1 MTACT
6 ENVAQDNPFEMG
18 WVRFGLKGPRGQ
30 VSPTDTMKKTSRE
43 KVHNL
48 LDQEHGSLTIVIVA
62 R

>member
-1 MTACT
+1 MIACT
-6 ENVAQDNPFEMG
+6 EKLTQDSPSEIG
-18 WVRFGLKGPRGQ
+18 WARFGLKGPKGQ